1 MIMVL
6 INILLTLKN
15 LISQDQK
22 ILLQI
27 LSKNDIANFVKKTD
41 FDYKLKNV
49 TTNKNELNEL
59 SEKVQA
65 I

>member
-1 MIMVL
+1 MVL

-27 LSKNDIANFVKKTD
+27 LSKNDIANFVKQTD

>member
-1 MIMVL
+1 MVL

>member
-27 LSKNDIANFVKKTD
+27 LSKNDIANFVKKD
-41 FDYKLKNV
+41 FDYKLKIV
-49 TTNKNELNEL
+49 TANKNELDKL